1 MHNLIALDLGG
12 TAMQDA
18 HIGDGVVG
26 LGEVGIA
33 EGVRD
38 AIVEPLNS
46 LILFLAQILETDAKS
61 FCGVPGCV
69 GL

>member
-1 MHNLIALDLGG
+1 
-12 TAMQDA
+12 MQDA

-38 AIVEPLNS
+38 AIVEPLYS